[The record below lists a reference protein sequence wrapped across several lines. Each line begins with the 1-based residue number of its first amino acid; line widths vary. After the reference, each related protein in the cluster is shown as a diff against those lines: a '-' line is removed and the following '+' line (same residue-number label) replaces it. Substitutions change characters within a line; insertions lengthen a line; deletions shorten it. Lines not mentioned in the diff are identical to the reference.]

1 MLSEKL
7 NNSAVYSSDSLL
19 QGRSLNFSKI
29 SSGGYFVNCLVGS
42 NFVFKI
48 LCTNIARSH
57 NEKCLT
63 VSKFL
68 W

>member
-7 NNSAVYSSDSLL
+7 NNSAVYSSDSSD
-19 QGRSLNFSKI
+19 SLSVFSEI
-29 SSGGYFVNCLVGS
+29 ASGGYFVNCLVGS

>member
-7 NNSAVYSSDSLL
+7 NNSAVYSSDSSD
-19 QGRSLNFSKI
+19 SLSVFSEI
-29 SSGGYFVNCLVGS
+29 ASGGYFVNCLVGS

-68 W
+68 